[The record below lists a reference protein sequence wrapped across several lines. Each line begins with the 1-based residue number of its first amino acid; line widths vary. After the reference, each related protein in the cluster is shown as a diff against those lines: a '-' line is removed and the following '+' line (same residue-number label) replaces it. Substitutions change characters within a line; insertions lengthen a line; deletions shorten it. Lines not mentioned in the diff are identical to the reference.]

1 MPQILKS
8 ARDGQIAVKEFYTA
22 GDLAF
27 LMGVAHAT
35 AIRLID
41 QREIRGLRLPTKRR
55 PRRITHNALIA
66 FVRRN
71 SDFRYVLDKLN
82 GYDPRVDF
90 PVGTEPP
97 PPARPIGS
105 AAPWSPEHP
114 RSAKRG
120 QIPQAAHYSAKEVA
134 FLLGLA
140 RRTVIAKLH
149 AGVIPGIKVPAT
161 RLGLTT
167 TWKWRIMH
175 GAFVAFVGRNPR
187 YSYAMDRIQ
196 GCESSSDAGAAEQA
210 KPISPPG
217 RSPSSPQEP
226 QDGAGTRPDPQ
237 RRIQA
242 WSQTARRTPAVEDP
256 RGRCRRFTDG
266 TVMDAVGARRD
277 AGKAA
282 VAKEGP
288 CKGRFFF
295 FCPRRPRTAEFLRSM
310 AGESPP

>member
-8 ARDGQIAVKEFYTA
+8 AKDGQIAVKEFYTA

-55 PRRITHNALIA
+55 QRRITHNALIA
-66 FVRRN
+66 FVRRHP
-71 SDFRYVLDKLN
+71 DFRYMLDKLN

-97 PPARPIGS
+97 PPPTRKIGS

-140 RRTVIAKLH
+140 RRTVIAKL
-149 AGVIPGIKVPAT
+149 AARVIPGVKVPAT
-161 RLGLTT
+161 GLT

-175 GAFVAFVGRNPR
+175 GALVAFVRRNPR

-196 GCESSSDAGAAEQA
+196 GCESSSDSGQPSRRSQFLLPEGAPRRPRRPRMARA
-210 KPISPPG
+210 P
-217 RSPSSPQEP
+217 
-226 QDGAGTRPDPQ
+226 APDPQ

-242 WSQTARRTPAVEDP
+242 RSQTARRTPAVFDP
-256 RGRCRRFTDG
+256 RGRCRDGGSQQEAIGRFTGG
-266 TVMDAVGARRD
+266 TVMSAVGARRD
-277 AGKAA
+277 RGKAD

-288 CKGRFFF
+288 C
-295 FCPRRPRTAEFLRSM
+295 
-310 AGESPP
+310 

>member
-8 ARDGQIAVKEFYTA
+8 AKDGQIAVKEFYTA

-41 QREIRGLRLPTKRR
+41 QREIRGFWLPTKRR
-55 PRRITHNALIA
+55 QRRITHKNLIA

-71 SDFRYVLDKLN
+71 PDFRYMLDKLK

-120 QIPQAAHYSAKEVA
+120 QIPQAEHYSAKEVA

-140 RRTVIAKLH
+140 PDRHREAGRKGHPGHQGPLH
-149 AGVIPGIKVPAT
+149 GIDHLEMAN
-161 RLGLTT
+161 
-167 TWKWRIMH
+167 
-175 GAFVAFVGRNPR
+175 NP
-187 YSYAMDRIQ
+187 
-196 GCESSSDAGAAEQA
+196 
-210 KPISPPG
+210 
-217 RSPSSPQEP
+217 
-226 QDGAGTRPDPQ
+226 
-237 RRIQA
+237 
-242 WSQTARRTPAVEDP
+242 
-256 RGRCRRFTDG
+256 
-266 TVMDAVGARRD
+266 
-277 AGKAA
+277 
-282 VAKEGP
+282 
-288 CKGRFFF
+288 
-295 FCPRRPRTAEFLRSM
+295 
-310 AGESPP
+310 